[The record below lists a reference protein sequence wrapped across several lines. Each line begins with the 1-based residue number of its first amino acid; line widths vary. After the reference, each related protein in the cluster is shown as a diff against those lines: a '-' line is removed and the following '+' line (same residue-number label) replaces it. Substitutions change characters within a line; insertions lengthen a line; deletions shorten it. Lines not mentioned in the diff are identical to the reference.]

1 MNVSSTSKLSPQKL
15 QRTIDYIHARLEQD
29 ITLSEL
35 ADVAQMNPYR
45 FARAFKSSTGITP
58 HRYLLLQRIDR
69 AKKLLTQ
76 KQLSIAD
83 ISYQLGFASQSH
95 FANTFLRF
103 TKVTPKV
110 YQNLGA
116 SSVKDKSL
124 Q

>member
-1 MNVSSTSKLSPQKL
+1 MNASSTAQLSAQKL
-15 QRTIDYIHARLEQD
+15 QRTIDYIHARLGQD

-58 HRYLLLQRIDR
+58 HRYLLLQRIEQ
-69 AKKLLTQ
+69 AKKLLTLN
-76 KQLSIAD
+76 QLSIAE

-95 FANTFLRF
+95 FANTFVRF

-110 YQNLGA
+110 YRNAGA
-116 SSVKDKSL
+116 NF
-124 Q
+124 